1 MELKGLAHE
10 EVPSRAFGTK
20 IMTSSSDGRPFC
32 YLSTRTPAPQ
42 APPVPPRRKVWGV
55 LPKHGQGDG
64 QG

>member
-10 EVPSRAFGTK
+10 EVPGRAFGTK

-32 YLSTRTPAPQ
+32 YLSTRTPVPQ
-42 APPVPPRRKVWGV
+42 APPVPPRRKVRGV
-55 LPKHGQGDG
+55 LPKHGQEDG